1 MRPAPAFGAIARG
14 FTLIELM
21 IATVVVA
28 ILAAIAIASYS
39 AYITKARRSDAKN
52 ALLDLAAREERYFT
66 ANNQYGT
73 LQQLNYSTTDPVAIG
88 TPQDYA
94 MTVVP
99 VAPSATV
106 AASFT
111 ATATPYGTQVNDAC
125 GTYQVTD
132 LGAETNNPTPTS
144 TTCW

>member
-1 MRPAPAFGAIARG
+1 
-14 FTLIELM
+14 
-21 IATVVVA
+21 
-28 ILAAIAIASYS
+28 
-39 AYITKARRSDAKN
+39 
-52 ALLDLAAREERYFT
+52 
-66 ANNQYGT
+66 
-73 LQQLNYSTTDPVAIG
+73 
-88 TPQDYA
+88 

-106 AASFT
+106 PASFI
-111 ATATPYGTQVNDAC
+111 ATATPYGRQVNDAC